1 MMKRIP
7 SKLILFLSVSM
18 ISVLLLTIGCSSEP
32 EITEDIVKEVDVEV
46 EKVVESE
53 ILVEEDKHDG
63 HDDHGDEDKHDGHDD
78 HGDED
83 KHDGHDDHG
92 DEDKHDGHDDHG
104 NEDKHDGHD
113 DHGDED
119 KIVVIDALGRELTF
133 DSIPSNVATI
143 SPTATE
149 MVYAAGGKSILRD
162 RASNH
167 PEEVTSLPDVG
178 SAYNP
183 TIETII
189 ASRPDVVV
197 IEALTQA
204 RFVEILSGVGLTVF
218 AVKAENVND
227 ITSGIS
233 ALGKLFGTE
242 TTAQKNVS
250 AMQDRLDK
258 VGNNDGRSV
267 LMLIS
272 DADRNLYAA
281 LPSSYTG
288 LIAAV
293 MGLVNKAE
301 DLSDSGPFPG
311 FALMTPE
318 AILMANPDIIVT
330 ITPAPEPAPRLSDS
344 IVMIPPFGGLK
355 AIQNG
360 SLIEADVELFLQAPG
375 PRIVEAAEFLKSSL
389 NSMK

>member
-1 MMKRIP
+1 MN
-7 SKLILFLSVSM
+7 SKLLGFFCFSI
-18 ISVLLLTIGCSSEP
+18 ISVLLFSIACSSEP
-32 EITEDIVKEVDVEV
+32 EVIIEEKIVEVAKEVIKEVEVEV
-46 EKVVESE
+46 EKVVEKE
-53 ILVEEDKHDG
+53 VIVEVEK
-63 HDDHGDEDKHDGHDD
+63 EVEVETEKIVVITPTP
-78 HGDED
+78 EPAS
-83 KHDGHDDHG
+83 
-92 DEDKHDGHDDHG
+92 
-104 NEDKHDGHD
+104 
-113 DHGDED
+113 D

-133 DSIPSNVATI
+133 ESTPTNVATI

-189 ASRPDVVV
+189 ASRPDLVV

-218 AVKAENVND
+218 TVKAENVND

-242 TTAQKNVS
+242 TTAEKNVS
-250 AMQDRLDK
+250 AMEDRLDK
-258 VGNNDGRSV
+258 VGDNDGRSV

-389 NSMK
+389 ISMK